1 MGTSAAQDYRAA
13 EVLRKLAGARGPW
26 RGRIYGAS
34 SPTPADYGRS
44 LVTRTLRVMQR
55 ISGFLRAAS
64 PNRYCNDCLAMSL
77 GLDKEAVRR
86 ETVHL
91 IETNGVEAAQGACT
105 LCGGTKAVVTAR

>member
-1 MGTSAAQDYRAA
+1 MPDEHRRDQSRKPKVHYR
-13 EVLRKLAGARGPW
+13 
-26 RGRIYGAS
+26 
-34 SPTPADYGRS
+34 RS

-91 IETNGVEAAQGACT
+91 IETNGVQAAQGACT